1 MVLCRKK
8 KKITDKQILNVKDQ
22 KWVKVLSWIIP
33 LYSWLFLQEHT
44 SVRFPT
50 SNKKK
55 KYSHCWCLTFQ
66 VKLIFIRYWSA
77 AVIEGSLQLFQ
88 PKHVYFSFFKH
99 IVDDRVLYCKTEA
112 DRFTI
117 NIKNCIILPIISYTF
132 AEGDE

>member
-1 MVLCRKK
+1 MWKTKNEWKC
-8 KKITDKQILNVKDQ
+8 
-22 KWVKVLSWIIP
+22 
-33 LYSWLFLQEHT
+33 YHELFLCIPDYFYKNTLQ
-44 SVRFPT
+44 SDFQPPI
-50 SNKKK
+50 KK

-117 NIKNCIILPIISYTF
+117 NIKNCIILPIISYPF